1 MRKLLFIFEA
11 QNDNCGYF
19 LLCRKMPTLLE
30 YFSYIFHFQVLMCGP
45 VIFYRDYIDF
55 INGHTFLK
63 HAPPSS
69 VRKIILFWDTIF
81 VIVDKWCSVETF
93 IESIFFL
100 VGKSLGKQPHWS
112 GDQCGNWEIYWHF
125 VWYEG
130 LNWSPPSVLKRLPYI
145 LESYSHPFTVSEG

>member
-1 MRKLLFIFEA
+1 MIIV
-11 QNDNCGYF
+11 CYF
-19 LLCRKMPTLLE
+19 LLLCRKMPTLLE

-69 VRKIILFWDTIF
+69 VRKIISFWDATLL
-81 VIVDKWCSVETF
+81 VVDKCCSVGTF
-93 IESIFFL
+93 IKSIFF

-112 GDQCGNWEIYWHF
+112 GDQCGNWKIYWHC
-125 VWYEG
+125 VWYVD
-130 LNWSPPSVLKRLPYI
+130 LNWNPLSVLKGLVWSVWCI
-145 LESYSHPFTVSEG
+145 KI